1 MRPAKET
8 PRRGFQSLVSTLA
21 LLFTSLH
28 LFTYGHLFL
37 FLVPTEI
44 RSCNCKLARSL
55 WYARRGGGEG
65 RKEEEGRGENGNV
78 SQTMLDVQRCC

>member
-28 LFTYGHLFL
+28 LLTYGHLFL

-55 WYARRGGGEG
+55 WYVRRGGGEG
-65 RKEEEGRGENGNV
+65 RGEEEGRGENGNV
-78 SQTMLDVQRCC
+78 SQTTLDVQRCC